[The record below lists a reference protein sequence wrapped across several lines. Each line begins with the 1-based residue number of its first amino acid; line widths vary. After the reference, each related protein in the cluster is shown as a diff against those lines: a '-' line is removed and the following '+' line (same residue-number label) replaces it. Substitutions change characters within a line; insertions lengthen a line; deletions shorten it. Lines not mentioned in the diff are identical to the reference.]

1 MISEAQLASL
11 LESAYDAE
19 SDLEVNP
26 AEARQRI
33 AQKQAQAIAQFVQ
46 GRNTIVTGTSSDGAT
61 VTGTGIIQ

>member
-1 MISEAQLASL
+1 MISEAQLAIL

-46 GRNTIVTGTSSDGAT
+46 GRTTVVTGVSSDGAT
-61 VTGTGIIQ
+61 ITGTGIIQ